1 MAAPPTKITAQ
12 EFVEMDTAG
21 RRFRSREG
29 RSQLRGIVR
38 GTAIHE
44 GLLTVSVGSIQRQQG
59 PAWNALSDF
68 EYQGREDITSIWRDA
83 NGRVA
88 IDIMHI
94 ASIVILPPGA

>member
-1 MAAPPTKITAQ
+1 MAAPPTKITAH
-12 EFVEMDTAG
+12 ELVKMDMVG

-29 RSQLRGIVR
+29 QSQLRGIVR

-44 GLLTVSVGSIQRQQG
+44 GLITVSVGSVQRRQG
-59 PAWNALSDF
+59 SAWNALPDF
-68 EYQGREDITSIWRDA
+68 EYQGRENITSIWGAD